1 MGLSHSTSS
10 WFGGIKMATGAKWYI
25 VQAYSGYEKKVAE
38 AINDYGINA
47 YCPVYTEIKQ
57 YSDRKKKNSKT
68 LTSFLCFSAVIR

>member
-38 AINDYGINA
+38 AIY
-47 YCPVYTEIKQ
+47 K
-57 YSDRKKKNSKT
+57 
-68 LTSFLCFSAVIR
+68 LTKD